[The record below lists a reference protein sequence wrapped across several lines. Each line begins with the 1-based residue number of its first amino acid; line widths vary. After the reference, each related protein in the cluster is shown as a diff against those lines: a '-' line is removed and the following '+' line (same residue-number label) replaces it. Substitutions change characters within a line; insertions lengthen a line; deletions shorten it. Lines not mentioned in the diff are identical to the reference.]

1 MQRRG
6 MANPN
11 SGQLR
16 KLISETSEHRVCC
29 MRRGC
34 IDWQVTSECTAGS
47 WQLKLSYIMVGWADP
62 SAQRYP
68 ATSWRWL
75 WPLERSRE
83 QLSTVPCTSRYK
95 SEGDLQTR
103 SYCYSSW
110 IDIYLLRTNVSF
122 RICDLL
128 ISDPPFPHNSVSLY
142 RITVLFGQAASVLEQ
157 TECETLSLHSWVF
170 FTSYAMSLRRI
181 RHNFS

>member
-16 KLISETSEHRVCC
+16 KLISETSEHRVCS

-83 QLSTVPCTSRYK
+83 QLSTVPCNWMYK
-95 SEGDLQTR
+95 SEGDLQTC
-103 SYCYSSW
+103 SFCHSSW

-122 RICDLL
+122 RICNLL
-128 ISDPPFPHNSVSLY
+128 KSEPPFPYSSVSLY
-142 RITVLFGQAASVLEQ
+142 CITVLFGQDASVPEQ
-157 TECETLSLHSWVF
+157 T
-170 FTSYAMSLRRI
+170 
-181 RHNFS
+181 